1 MVRDDNGTTRPI
13 FTVLFLIQ
21 IKQRPRTIVL
31 KHRLWWTS
39 LLQSATSLWPIGYQK
54 PVMAVAIFQRL
65 LVEHFSDERIGRSY
79 FHNPHVISIFI
90 ALTLGHPLQRC
101 MLAGLHWLAFA
112 RCSVSSCESPV
123 LVNVTS
129 KPWPKLGSR
138 RLQRAL
144 ECMLECDNKMLK
156 DCRSTRHQ
164 NNPSAPLPG

>member
-1 MVRDDNGTTRPI
+1 MVQDDNETIGPI
-13 FTVLFLIQ
+13 FTILFLMK

-54 PVMAVAIFQRL
+54 PVMAVATFLRL

-79 FHNPHVISIFI
+79 FHSPHAISIFI

-112 RCSVSSCESPV
+112 KRCVPSCESPV

-129 KPWPKLGSR
+129 KPWPKFWSR
-138 RLQRAL
+138 RLQWAL
-144 ECMLECDNKMLK
+144 ECMLECDTNMLK

-164 NNPSAPLPG
+164 NNPSAHPPG